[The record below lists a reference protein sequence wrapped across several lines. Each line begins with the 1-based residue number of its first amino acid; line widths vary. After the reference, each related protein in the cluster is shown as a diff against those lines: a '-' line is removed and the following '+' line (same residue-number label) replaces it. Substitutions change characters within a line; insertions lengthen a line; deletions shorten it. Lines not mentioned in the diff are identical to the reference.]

1 MLQFFGV
8 SAKKIYQKSKKKIG
22 YYITLELN
30 RKNIKELFL
39 WKIFEVDCFQ
49 K

>member
-30 RKNIKELFL
+30 RKKYERTVFVENF
-39 WKIFEVDCFQ
+39 
-49 K
+49 